1 VGTSSIIGRPTPQG
15 WEGRLCSYEGHP
27 ERQGRVLFE
36 AVTGHFAGD
45 VDAARG
51 YFLDDHPA
59 GWSHL
64 GGDFTKPTGY
74 LTRGRG
80 YDHRNQCLCHGDRH
94 DPPGSLITHRDQL
107 PWTDYGYL
115 LGDDHLT
122 MLVAAHTPVGVR
134 RDRLGSHTR
143 LGRPRRPPAPRH
155 QPPAPPALATP
166 GWWHASRPDPVG
178 RPHPA
183 PSASVQGSRPP
194 ASASL

>member
-122 MLVAAHTPVGVR
+122 MLVAAHT
-134 RDRLGSHTR
+134 RLWAFAEIGW
-143 LGRPRRPPAPRH
+143 A
-155 QPPAPPALATP
+155 ATP
-166 GWWHASRPDPVG
+166 EWDDLGARLRHGTS
-178 RPHPA
+178 HPLHL
-183 PSASVQGSRPP
+183 P
-194 ASASL
+194 